1 MAELGA
7 AKHFQEKTGV
17 RGFLGDQPGRSAI
30 QNAIK
35 APKGRAFLRALTTL
49 CKTMKVETIA
59 EMVDSKEALEFVRDC
74 GVDHVQGW
82 LFGKPDQDPWS
93 FIKKLDR
100 RLFS

>member
-1 MAELGA
+1 
-7 AKHFQEKTGV
+7 
-17 RGFLGDQPGRSAI
+17 
-30 QNAIK
+30 
-35 APKGRAFLRALTTL
+35 
-49 CKTMKVETIA
+49 
-59 EMVDSKEALEFVRDC
+59 MVDSREALEFVRDC

>member
-1 MAELGA
+1 MKLDG
-7 AKHFQEKTGV
+7 
-17 RGFLGDQPGRSAI
+17 SAV
-30 QNAIK
+30 QNAQK
-35 APKGRAFLRALTTL
+35 APKGRAFLKALTTL